1 MIKQPQPPGFKEHT
15 YKFTFQ
21 FEGKESHVWQWLND
35 TRTFT
40 DTQVWP
46 WKVEFY
52 SPDPD
57 KIPNG
62 FHQGVLTNHFG
73 PFINLA
79 GELTEINNGKYRDLQ
94 YFYGSYV
101 ISFRWI
107 RPCRLEFGTEQEGDI
122 IYVTGVLKS
131 YVKSSVSGMWTTF
144 QKIFWH
150 RFGNWAKK
158 SIGDISKE
166 ASPNLK
172 NR

>member
-1 MIKQPQPPGFKEHT
+1 MIKQPPPPGFKEHS

-21 FEGKESHVWQWLND
+21 FEGEASHVWQWLND
-35 TRTFT
+35 TATFT

-73 PFINLA
+73 PWINLA
-79 GELTEINNGKYRDLQ
+79 GELTAIDNGKYRDLQ

-101 ISFRWI
+101 ISFRLI
-107 RPCRLEFGTEQEGDI
+107 RPYRLEFSTEQKGDI
-122 IYVTGVLKS
+122 THITGELKS
-131 YVKSSVSGMWTTF
+131 YVKPSLSGIWTNV
-144 QKIFWH
+144 QKIFWG
-150 RFGNWAKK
+150 RFENWARK
-158 SIGDISKE
+158 SIRNISKK
-166 ASPNLK
+166 ATPSLK
-172 NR
+172 